1 MTAARAY
8 AFDTVFDADGGV
20 LREGARAR
28 LYTFDEVEQERAASY
43 AAGREDE
50 AGRAARETATALTQI
65 AAAARDLADR
75 TGADRRATMAD
86 AAKLALAAAR
96 KAAGAALERFGEVRV
111 STALEEAFE
120 TFVSAPR
127 LVLRVAPQLAD
138 ARERLE
144 SIARDHGF
152 DGALIVRADPA
163 VRVGDVILDW
173 GDGAIAHDS
182 AEALTQIEAL
192 VAAAL
197 AQDETP

>member
-1 MTAARAY
+1 MTATRAY

-20 LREGARAR
+20 VREGARAR
-28 LYTFDEVEQERAASY
+28 LYTFDEVEKERATAH
-43 AAGREDE
+43 AAGIADE
-50 AGRAARETATALTQI
+50 SNRAARETAAALNAI

-86 AAKLALAAAR
+86 AARLALAAAR
-96 KAAGAALERFGEVRV
+96 KAAGAALERFGEVRI
-111 STALEEAFE
+111 STALEDAFE
-120 TFVSAPR
+120 AFVSAPR
-127 LVLRVAPQLAD
+127 VVLRVAPQLAD

-144 SIARDHGF
+144 SIARDQGF
-152 DGALIVRADPA
+152 DGTLIVRADPA

-192 VAAAL
+192 VCAAL
-197 AQDETP
+197 AQDPEQ

>member
-1 MTAARAY
+1 MSALRAY
-8 AFDTVFDADGGV
+8 AFDTVFDTDGAV

-28 LYTFDEVEQERAASY
+28 LYSFDEVEQERASAF

-50 AGRAARETATALTQI
+50 SNRAARETAAALAAI

-75 TGADRRATMAD
+75 TGADRRATMRD
-86 AAKLALAAAR
+86 AAGLALAAAK
-96 KAAGAALERFGEVRV
+96 KAAGAALERFGEVRI
-111 STALEEAFE
+111 SAALEDAFEAF
-120 TFVSAPR
+120 VGAPR

-138 ARERLE
+138 ARARLD

-163 VRVGDVILDW
+163 VRIGDVVLDW

-182 AEALTQIEAL
+182 AEAMAQIEAL
-192 VAAAL
+192 VMAAL
-197 AQDETP
+197 AEDTE